1 MEKYVKSDNN
11 FYQKDNEKKVIVLE
25 AGETWLI
32 SETTKMDVLVI
43 AKNATITVPDGYSLT
58 MTVNNVGT
66 VIKQGTYEGNIV
78 LSVTEN
84 ITENSVT
91 FRTGI
96 YIEDGAYVAE
106 KSVAAIVASGTVTDT
121 SANDV
126 HITSNEGKFD
136 GIIVNGDSKYTII
149 NPVIDL
155 SGNGGD
161 DWTGY
166 GTAIMSTGNSDVT
179 VYNAKISGT
188 GYNRCAFFAGG
199 NSTLHVNNS
208 EIEVYNGILNS
219 NPTFLDK
226 KVKSMLIG
234 PWLFGVVGRVRATN
248 VVENATV
255 YYNNTHIKAQ
265 QWGALSTDNPT
276 KLRLYATNCLIE
288 TVESGYGAY
297 AIGDCLDYFSGC
309 TFNVVDY
316 GLILCDYASGT
327 FTDGCVVNSKKIG
340 VMMHDGSGG
349 SILTIDKGSVLNT
362 KSTVIQIKGRRG
374 ANIIAD
380 NAELNSESGI
390 ILQTMP
396 NDDPNMSS
404 WDYSGGDQSY
414 SRDVTATFSNMEL
427 NGDFING
434 FTASGAVSVTLKNAT
449 LTGAITT
456 ATTEHPLF
464 NNEEITSDTPEFYY
478 LLGEIN
484 NTYCATDGPYGISAS
499 LDANSK
505 WVVETTSYLTAL
517 SIEEGAIITAP
528 KGYTVTM
535 TIDDIA
541 TEIKSGTYEGKIVLT
556 VTKS

>member
-1 MEKYVKSDNN
+1 
-11 FYQKDNEKKVIVLE
+11 
-25 AGETWLI
+25 
-32 SETTKMDVLVI
+32 
-43 AKNATITVPDGYSLT
+43 
-58 MTVNNVGT
+58 
-66 VIKQGTYEGNIV
+66 
-78 LSVTEN
+78 
-84 ITENSVT
+84 
-91 FRTGI
+91 
-96 YIEDGAYVAE
+96 
-106 KSVAAIVASGTVTDT
+106 
-121 SANDV
+121 
-126 HITSNEGKFD
+126 
-136 GIIVNGDSKYTII
+136 
-149 NPVIDL
+149 
-155 SGNGGD
+155 
-161 DWTGY
+161 
-166 GTAIMSTGNSDVT
+166 
-179 VYNAKISGT
+179 
-188 GYNRCAFFAGG
+188 
-199 NSTLHVNNS
+199 
-208 EIEVYNGILNS
+208 
-219 NPTFLDK
+219 
-226 KVKSMLIG
+226 
-234 PWLFGVVGRVRATN
+234 WLFGVVGRVRATN